1 VEINQN
7 FEGMSVW
14 GQEIAC
20 TRTTA
25 RVRGKGDAGDLN
37 WWCVSHE
44 GAVGGDE
51 QQTVMG

>member
-25 RVRGKGDAGDLN
+25 RVRGKGGAGDLN

-44 GAVGGDE
+44 GAAGGDE
-51 QQTVMG
+51 Q